1 MNALEELDRWIAGK
15 IKGWSSRVSGEPR
28 GRELL
33 EIRREILERVRA
45 EVEPRGGGRSV
56 FPHGSVWIRVASSDE
71 RERAAMSAA
80 LCGTDGIE
88 SDIKDLL
95 REARCTI
102 PQSFLVDIAVDDDA
116 SQALS
121 IEFHAIEQPA
131 PTAAAVERI
140 NARPNARLRVV
151 RGQAEPQELDIKSD
165 RVNIGRLKEVS
176 GEKDGLRR
184 RNDIAFAETETTVSR
199 EHATIRYDKETG
211 RFYLQDGASQRGTSV
226 FRDSRRLTVPKS
238 PTRGLQL
245 KSGDEIHLGDGRVVF
260 ETE

>member
-45 EVEPRGGGRSV
+45 EIEPKGGGRSV
-56 FPHGSVWIRVASSDE
+56 FPHGSVWIRVASPDE
-71 RERAAMSAA
+71 RERTAMSAA
-80 LCGTDGIE
+80 LCGPDGIE

-95 REARCTI
+95 REARCTL
-102 PQSFLVDIAVDDDA
+102 PPGFHVDVAVDDGA
-116 SQALS
+116 SQGVN
-121 IEFHAIEQPA
+121 IEFRAIEA
-131 PTAAAVERI
+131 PAAVP
-140 NARPNARLRVV
+140 AASVQRPAARLRVV
-151 RGQAEPQELDIKSD
+151 RGQAEPQELDVKSD

-245 KSGDEIHLGDGRVVF
+245 RSGDEIHLGDGRVVF